1 MSATTTT
8 TRARRARRGP
18 IRTMSAGQWLRGAA
32 AAVALLVLL
41 VGVPLALIH
50 WGDWPITGLP
60 TGRQLRDLPGTV
72 ASDDAVIG
80 VFTVALWA
88 VWAVFAVCVAAEV
101 VAEMRGREP
110 GRLRAVGPLQGL
122 AGRLVATV
130 AMTVGS
136 LGPLAG
142 TATAT
147 VPPRP
152 KVETPHPAPAA
163 VAAPVAHERLEV
175 TVASVAVSVTPAPA
189 PADGP
194 TVTVAAGDTAWSLA
208 ETHLGDGT
216 RWAEIWRLNQ
226 GRPQPNGDAWR
237 RPELL
242 RPGWQLTLPSP
253 PADAPAPAEAAGAQ
267 IVVEPDDNPWSLAET
282 HLGDGKRWRELFAL
296 NRGRTQ
302 PDGGAWVS
310 ESQIRPGWILAL
322 PTPDPA
328 PTTEPAPTAEPAPP
342 PAAEPAPAPGPA
354 PAPATVPQAE
364 APPEPVPAPV
374 PAPAAPAPLPE
385 AGPAPDATGPAPV
398 PEPTEPAPA
407 APAPLPEAGPAPGAT
422 GPAPVPEA
430 TEPAPAPVPEAA
442 PAPQATE
449 PAPDPAAD
457 APPASA
463 AGPSATT
470 APSETIELLVGG
482 DDEDADLGIRPL
494 VWIGIPAVLA
504 GGVALRL
511 DRFRRRRMRARG
523 RRVAAD
529 PADALDPSL
538 EATERQWRAIAD
550 RESAEW
556 VDVALRYLTWA
567 VRSTAAPVDL
577 VGVRTGPQ
585 GLALLLDGP
594 APAGAPRFTPDRT
607 GWIWTLQCDNLD
619 EIRGVAGDETP
630 YAPGLVTLGTSEDG
644 STVLV
649 DLERLGLLS
658 AEGDAGMVGDWLT
671 GVSLDVATAPW
682 AGDVDLRLVGGLG
695 ALAALDQ
702 VGLLDADAVPA
713 IVAGAVDAADR
724 ALGDHATTQAARSAD
739 GGEPWPPLTIV
750 AADAG
755 LDAATTRASAPG
767 RGAAVVARGP
777 VPGARHRLVV
787 GADGFATLYPFGLSV
802 RLSGVDARTAG
813 NTARL
818 LAAAA
823 EPAAAHAHPG
833 GNGNCNGNGNGNG
846 HGNGHGRALPA
857 LFAPVASPPPDVPD
871 EVRVKYAALIRSIL
885 APAEIEV
892 VVLGRPTVTG
902 WQVDPRQRSVE
913 IVCYLAVH
921 DGPVSGDRLRDC
933 IFPPGFKATSLRQAV
948 SRTRTAL
955 GRSAAG
961 DPHILPAVKDGS
973 YVLGPGV
980 RSDAG
985 RLQSLLTAARTA
997 PEACEIVLL
1006 RTALALVR
1014 GQPFSDTPAG
1024 GYGWASAEGISYA
1037 LERQVTDA
1045 AHRLGE
1051 LAFAV
1056 GDARLAEWAARQ
1068 GQRAV
1073 PRHEGLYCHLALAKL
1088 HQGDLGGF
1096 TSIRREAE
1104 AAAAAFDALDGLQ
1117 PETEEFFA
1125 RALAQYQSLQQTGFA
1140 G

>member
-1 MSATTTT
+1 
-8 TRARRARRGP
+8 
-18 IRTMSAGQWLRGAA
+18 
-32 AAVALLVLL
+32 V
-41 VGVPLALIH
+41 
-50 WGDWPITGLP
+50 
-60 TGRQLRDLPGTV
+60 
-72 ASDDAVIG
+72 
-80 VFTVALWA
+80 
-88 VWAVFAVCVAAEV
+88 
-101 VAEMRGREP
+101 
-110 GRLRAVGPLQGL
+110 
-122 AGRLVATV
+122 
-130 AMTVGS
+130 
-136 LGPLAG
+136 
-142 TATAT
+142 
-147 VPPRP
+147 
-152 KVETPHPAPAA
+152 
-163 VAAPVAHERLEV
+163 
-175 TVASVAVSVTPAPA
+175 
-189 PADGP
+189 
-194 TVTVAAGDTAWSLA
+194 
-208 ETHLGDGT
+208 
-216 RWAEIWRLNQ
+216 
-226 GRPQPNGDAWR
+226 
-237 RPELL
+237 
-242 RPGWQLTLPSP
+242 
-253 PADAPAPAEAAGAQ
+253 
-267 IVVEPDDNPWSLAET
+267 
-282 HLGDGKRWRELFAL
+282 
-296 NRGRTQ
+296 
-302 PDGGAWVS
+302 
-310 ESQIRPGWILAL
+310 
-322 PTPDPA
+322 
-328 PTTEPAPTAEPAPP
+328 
-342 PAAEPAPAPGPA
+342 
-354 PAPATVPQAE
+354 
-364 APPEPVPAPV
+364 
-374 PAPAAPAPLPE
+374 
-385 AGPAPDATGPAPV
+385 
-398 PEPTEPAPA
+398 
-407 APAPLPEAGPAPGAT
+407 
-422 GPAPVPEA
+422 
-430 TEPAPAPVPEAA
+430 
-442 PAPQATE
+442 
-449 PAPDPAAD
+449 
-457 APPASA
+457 
-463 AGPSATT
+463 
-470 APSETIELLVGG
+470 VGG
-482 DDEDADLGIRPL
+482 DEDDVDLGIRPL
-494 VWIGIPAVLA
+494 AWVGIPAVLA

-511 DRFRRRRMRARG
+511 DRFRRRRMRTRP
-523 RRVAAD
+523 RRAGGDGA
-529 PADALDPSL
+529 ADALDGSL
-538 EATERQWRAIAD
+538 EPTERRWRAIAD

-567 VRSTAAPVDL
+567 VRSTAAPIDL

-585 GLALLLDGP
+585 GLGLLLDGP
-594 APAGAPRFTPDRT
+594 APGGAPRFTPDRT
-607 GWIWTLQCDNLD
+607 GWIWTLQCDHLD
-619 EIRGVAGDETP
+619 AIRGVAGDEAP

-713 IVAGAVDAADR
+713 IVAGAVDAANR
-724 ALGDHATTQAARSAD
+724 ALGDHATTQAARAAD

-750 AADAG
+750 AADGG
-755 LDAATTRASAPG
+755 LDAATSRAAAPG
-767 RGAAVVARGP
+767 QGAAVVARGP

-813 NTARL
+813 DTARL

-823 EPAAAHAHPG
+823 EPATAHAHTG
-833 GNGNCNGNGNGNG
+833 GNGNGNG
-846 HGNGHGRALPA
+846 HGNGNGNGGAASLPP
-857 LFAPVASPPPDVPD
+857 LYAPVASPPAEVPD
-871 EVRVKYAALIRSIL
+871 EVRVKYASLVRSIL

-921 DGPVSGDRLRDC
+921 DGPVSGERLRDC

-955 GRSAAG
+955 GRAASG

-973 YVLGPGV
+973 YELGPGV

-997 PEACEIVLL
+997 PETCEVVLL

-1037 LERQVTDA
+1037 LERQITDA

-1051 LAFAV
+1051 LAFAA

-1088 HQGDLGGF
+1088 QQGDLGGF
-1096 TSIRREAE
+1096 ASIRREAE
-1104 AAAAAFDALDGLQ
+1104 AAAAAFDALEGLQ

-1125 RALAQYQSLQQTGFA
+1125 RALAQYQSLQQTGSA